1 MDRER
6 ERARQVRSF
15 IRDQVPI
22 EPDRICHAWL
32 EAHFSDPSP
41 FNPLR
46 HGMLPAFQSPYSP
59 SASSTL
65 SHAPYDPIIRVTPP
79 KPPRQF
85 PDPAMHVPNNY
96 RFDTPMAQRPHGL
109 VVFTGTQGQDAT
121 GPEGPVGGGHAPMC
135 HNEMA
140 EEGPSG
146 GQSSSHLAAT
156 SSPPGTGATSNDDD
170 DPNSFDSS
178 IRTRFTDGLALDQP
192 SIPMQPPRMKRK
204 AKSVSPSKDS
214 KASKPSSDTREKRLR
229 LIDFEPP
236 GRFGI
241 PEVAPNDL
249 EDSSTMPGVIIQ
261 LLAVT
266 FSIGH
271 LEKGCFPITPEIEQ
285 ILKTHFPYESI
296 APAARYVVPSTPEA
310 TGHAL
315 ELFKF
320 VMDIHRA
327 CVQNSSKGQDEA
339 AWNALVRGLLSVSAP
354 DRSHPTN
361 SMIPRPPAS
370 SFWSSRHDLF
380 LTIDA
385 TTKATSMD
393 IPPAVTVKLDA
404 LLAFNPS
411 HPLCAK
417 IADTKVRVN
426 AFNDTI
432 IHDAIVVLGVE
443 VKSGVAGVMEAEYQ
457 VGVWG
462 MKTLNLIRSHH
473 GAPEPGKCEFA
484 LGISVCAHVW
494 SMHLTYWRGRGIV
507 THGPVIIGGT
517 DTLYGTM
524 KIVAFVARF
533 KEWARDVL
541 LPDWIEM
548 VAGQEV

>member
-1 MDRER
+1 MGR
-6 ERARQVRSF
+6 ERARQVLSL
-15 IRDQVPI
+15 IRDQAPI

-32 EAHFSDPSP
+32 EAHFTDLSP

-46 HGMLPAFQSPYSP
+46 HGMLPVLQSPYSP
-59 SASSTL
+59 SASSTV
-65 SHAPYDPIIRVTPP
+65 SHAAPDSQTRLTPP
-79 KPPRQF
+79 KRPRQF
-85 PDPAMHVPNNY
+85 PDPEMHVLNDN
-96 RFDTPMAQRPHGL
+96 RFDVCIPPRPHSPEDADDRGHA
-109 VVFTGTQGQDAT
+109 AT
-121 GPEGPVGGGHAPMC
+121 GPVEPAGGGFAHVRADGISAC
-135 HNEMA
+135 
-140 EEGPSG
+140 GPSG
-146 GQSSSHLAAT
+146 GESSANPAASSSL
-156 SSPPGTGATSNDDD
+156 SETGAASDETL
-170 DPNSFDSS
+170 NSMDSS
-178 IRTRFTDGLALDQP
+178 IRSRFTDCLLLESLGN
-192 SIPMQPPRMKRK
+192 PMPPPGNKRK
-204 AKSVSPSKDS
+204 AKSGSPSKAS

-241 PEVAPNDL
+241 PDVAQNAFD
-249 EDSSTMPGVIIQ
+249 DSATMPEAIIN

-266 FSIGH
+266 FSIGY
-271 LEKGCFPITPEIEQ
+271 LEQECFPMTPEIEQ
-285 ILKTHFPYESI
+285 LLKTHFPHESI
-296 APAARYVVPSTPEA
+296 APAARYDVPSDTEA
-310 TGHAL
+310 TNHAR
-315 ELFKF
+315 ELFQF
-320 VMDIHRA
+320 VMEIHRA
-327 CVQNSSKGQDEA
+327 CVQSSGKGQDEA
-339 AWNALVRGLLSVSAP
+339 AWNSLVRGLLSVSAP
-354 DRSHPTN
+354 DPNHPT
-361 SMIPRPPAS
+361 SSKIARPPAS
-370 SFWSSRHDLF
+370 PFWSNQHDLF

-385 TTKATSMD
+385 TTKATTID
-393 IPPAVTVKLDA
+393 ISPAVTVKLDA

-411 HPLCAK
+411 HPLCAP

-473 GAPEPGKCEFA
+473 GAPAPGKCEYA
-484 LGISVCAHVW
+484 LGITVCAHVW
-494 SMHLTYWRGRGIV
+494 SLHVTYWRGKGIV

-533 KEWARDVL
+533 KEWARVVL

-548 VAGQEV
+548 VARQEL